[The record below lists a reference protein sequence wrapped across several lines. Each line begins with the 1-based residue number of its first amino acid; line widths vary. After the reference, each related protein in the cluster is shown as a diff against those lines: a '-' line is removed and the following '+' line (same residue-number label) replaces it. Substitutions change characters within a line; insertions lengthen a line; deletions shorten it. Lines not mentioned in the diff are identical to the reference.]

1 MVACKENWL
10 SELLLLV
17 KKWENKT
24 LEPWVCFLLPA
35 FDKRLQ
41 ESDNL
46 QKDVEFE
53 SRIEREM
60 QEIQISQS
68 SQSQDCG

>member
-24 LEPWVCFLLPA
+24 LGPWVCFLLPA